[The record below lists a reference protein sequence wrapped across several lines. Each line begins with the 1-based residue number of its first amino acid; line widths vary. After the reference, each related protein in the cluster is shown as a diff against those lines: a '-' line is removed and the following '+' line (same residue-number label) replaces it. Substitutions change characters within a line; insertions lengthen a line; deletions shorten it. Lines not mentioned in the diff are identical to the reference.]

1 MSDLRTTPIQMRS
14 NLRIEQIAAA
24 AKEAI
29 AEHGTLHF
37 TTNQVADRAGCSIG
51 VIYRYFPDKFALL
64 EYVYPSIISTV
75 DQVTE
80 LGPGSVL
87 LCKADEVF
95 WLPEGQLERR
105 WLAAGYDAAAF
116 SWTDEEVAED
126 WGPLRVLRRAGVE
139 AEITT
144 TAKAIAQ

>member
-1 MSDLRTTPIQMRS
+1 MSDLRTTPIQTRS

-24 AKEAI
+24 AREAI
-29 AEHGTLHF
+29 AEYGTLHF
-37 TTNQVADRAGCSIG
+37 TTNQVADRAGCSVG
-51 VIYRYFPDKFALL
+51 ALYRYFPDKFALL
-64 EYVYPSIISTV
+64 EYVYPSVISTV
-75 DQVTE
+75 DQVAE
-80 LGPGSVL
+80 LEAGSVL

-116 SWTDEEVAED
+116 SWTDEEVAGD

-139 AEITT
+139 ADITT
-144 TAKAIAQ
+144 TAEAIAQ